1 VRGSLG
7 NNSLGGG
14 MLARNGIMACREVRM
29 VVLLPWVMLKWHGL
43 HF

>member
-14 MLARNGIMACREVRM
+14 FLAKNGIMARKEVRM
-29 VVLLPWVMLKWHGL
+29 VVLFP
-43 HF
+43 